1 MIMKKTSVNPGNDLM
16 PVIFVGHGSPMNAI
30 EENEFTRGWQQMS
43 ARIPR
48 PRAVLCI
55 SAHWETSG
63 TLVTAMDSP
72 ETIHDFGGFPE
83 ELYKVQYPAPGH
95 PGFAED
101 LSRRLA
107 NHDLATDMDWGLDHG
122 CWSVIRHFYPEADVP
137 VLQLSLD
144 YRKQPSEHYNLGKE
158 LAFLRREGTLIVG
171 SGNIVHN
178 LRMVDW
184 HNVAG
189 GYDWAEEASAKIQS
203 LIRSGNHETLI
214 NYHKLGK
221 EIDLAVPTPE
231 HYLPLLYVLALSDKK
246 DPLAVYNDK
255 RTMGSLSMTSF
266 FFGN

>member
-1 MIMKKTSVNPGNDLM
+1 MKNSSVSPGNNLM

-30 EENEFTRGWQQMS
+30 EENEFTRGWKQMS

-63 TLVTAMDSP
+63 TLITAMDTP

-83 ELYKVQYPAPGH
+83 ELYKVQYPAPGN

-101 LSRRLA
+101 LSRRME
-107 NHDLATDMDWGLDHG
+107 NHDMVTDLDWGLDHG

-137 VLQLSLD
+137 VMQVSLD
-144 YRKQPSEHYNLGKE
+144 YRKKPSEHYDLGKE
-158 LAFLRREGTLIVG
+158 LAFLRREGILIVG

-178 LRMVDW
+178 LRMIDW
-184 HNVAG
+184 QNVSG
-189 GYDWAEEASAKIQS
+189 GYDWAEEASAKIQKLVREGNHRS
-203 LIRSGNHETLI
+203 LIDFGL
-214 NYHKLGK
+214 LGR
-221 EIDLAVPTPE
+221 EVDMAVPSPE

-246 DPLAVYNDK
+246 DLLTVYNDK

-266 FFGN
+266 FFGTE